1 MYASK
6 AACIIELG
14 ERENF
19 AQFDEP
25 KHRYRASSGSLGVR
39 DLVAHK
45 TYTTKSRRRDILQA
59 AGEASSEANQ
69 VVVSNQDTVRES
81 QKVRNLSLLE
91 FLEPGSWV
99 AALSVSSSLC
109 L

>member
-6 AACIIELG
+6 VDCIIELG

-19 AQFDEP
+19 AQFNES
-25 KHRYRASSGSLGVR
+25 KHRYRASSGNSGVR

-45 TYTTKSRRRDILQA
+45 TYTTKARRRDILQA

-69 VVVSNQDTVRES
+69 AVASNQDTVHES
-81 QKVRNLSLLE
+81 QKAPNFSLLGISNLVVE
-91 FLEPGSWV
+91 WL
-99 AALSVSSSLC
+99 L
-109 L
+109 